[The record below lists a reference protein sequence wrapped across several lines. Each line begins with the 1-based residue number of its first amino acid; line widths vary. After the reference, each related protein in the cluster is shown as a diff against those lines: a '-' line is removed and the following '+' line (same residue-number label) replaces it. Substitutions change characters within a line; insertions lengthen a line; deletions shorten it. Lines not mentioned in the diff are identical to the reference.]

1 MKTEAEEVFIAQ
13 ETCDGKPYL
22 HFGTAKDA
30 VPPVGMTIGAL
41 DDSTQ
46 AASGTLGL
54 LRIFV

>member
-1 MKTEAEEVFIAQ
+1 MKTEIEEGFIAQ
-13 ETCDGKPYL
+13 KTCDGKPYL

-30 VPPVGMTIGAL
+30 VPPVGMAIGAL

-54 LRIFV
+54 LTVFV